1 MDLGILT
8 GGFSESR
15 RRQDGLAA
23 LSFFSTSKRPAV
35 ACSGRLPSKA
45 RGWAALGGSGGAPCP
60 EGGARAALNSL
71 GGGLQ
76 WNRRLGV
83 EFQEV
88 TGAIL
93 YIGGSY
99 VMMRRDSTTKLI
111 SNSLLKFIDSVRIR
125 FSSSWG

>member
-1 MDLGILT
+1 MGWWRCPSSPLRSDQWWLAPAA
-8 GGFSESR
+8 FHP
-15 RRQDGLAA
+15 RQGVGQLQGA
-23 LSFFSTSKRPAV
+23 RAV
-35 ACSGRLPSKA
+35 LPVQKA
-45 RGWAALGGSGGAPCP
+45 
-60 EGGARAALNSL
+60 GARAALNSL

-88 TGAIL
+88 AGAIL

-111 SNSLLKFIDSVRIR
+111 SNSLLKFTDSVRIR